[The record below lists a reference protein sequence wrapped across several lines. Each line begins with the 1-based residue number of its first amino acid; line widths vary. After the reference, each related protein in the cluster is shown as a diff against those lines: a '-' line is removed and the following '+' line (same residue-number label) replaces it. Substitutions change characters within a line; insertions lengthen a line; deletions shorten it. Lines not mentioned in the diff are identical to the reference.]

1 MGVIASLALLF
12 IAHIAGSTRAN
23 GLFGLSTDLAAL
35 ALLALAALALLRFK
49 WGVIAVIAASALAG
63 LGLRLLGLG

>member
-1 MGVIASLALLF
+1 
-12 IAHIAGSTRAN
+12 
-23 GLFGLSTDLAAL
+23 LAAL
-35 ALLALAALALLRFK
+35 GLVALAALALLRFK